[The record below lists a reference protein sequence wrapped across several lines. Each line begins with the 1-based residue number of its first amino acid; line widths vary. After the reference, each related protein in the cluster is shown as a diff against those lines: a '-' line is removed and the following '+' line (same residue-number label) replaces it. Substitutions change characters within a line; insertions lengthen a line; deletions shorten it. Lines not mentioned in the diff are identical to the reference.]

1 MSLFTTTPL
10 PTLGAPD
17 RRASLGE
24 TAVEGFGS
32 SYNTDIT
39 QVVQYARRVDANIQ
53 QLDGEYTG
61 AFATP
66 LPTPTGSYSADLKA
80 YEEWKSK
87 QPKILQDWRAFKD
100 RWGVFKAENFE
111 LNSDSS
117 IKGAGWSRWFFPPTL
132 RIFDEVAAFDV
143 ENDRWVAL
151 YKERTGKKISAP
163 SAAVSAAEIEAKAKA
178 VQGAGANPFAALYE
192 FITNVAILAVVGVA
206 AWYLVPVV
214 VTAMKK
220 RSDAKALEASPTLA
234 SPPPALPQ
242 GPEPA
247 LAGAVYGDRVYDDPN
262 W

>member
-10 PTLGAPD
+10 PSFGAPD

-24 TAVEGFGS
+24 TTVEGFGG
-32 SYNTDIT
+32 SYNTDSA

-53 QLDGEYTG
+53 QLDGEYTA

-66 LPTPTGSYSADLKA
+66 LPTATGNYSADMKA
-80 YEEWKSK
+80 YEQWKSK

-100 RWGVFKAENFE
+100 RWGTFKAENFE
-111 LNSDSS
+111 LNGDGT
-117 IKGAGWSRWFFPPTL
+117 IKGSGWSRWFFPPTL

-151 YKERTGKKISAP
+151 YKERTGKSISAP

-178 VQGAGANPFAALYE
+178 VQGAGPLNELYD
-192 FITNVAILAVVGVA
+192 FLKNVAILAVVGVA

-214 VTAMKK
+214 ITAMKK
-220 RSDAKALEASPTLA
+220 RGDAKALESTA
-234 SPPPALPQ
+234 PALPA
-242 GPEPA
+242 GPMPELAP
-247 LAGAVYGDRVYDDPN
+247 AGASAGYARGYDTS